1 MELYNPT
8 DIMLLFVEEKYLN
21 KMMENEYEI

>member
-1 MELYNPT
+1 MESYNAT
-8 DIMLLFVEEKYLN
+8 DIMLLFVVVKYLN